1 MAFKYV
7 KTRTFKRTVKVR
19 VPSSETTDKF
29 DEGSFVGVF
38 RTLSRS
44 QVDDLSPKDD
54 ARTDS
59 ERVTAFI
66 KAVLVGAEG
75 FQDETGRDIAPADAV
90 AVILDDIELCKWTIV
105 TFNETFVEAKAGN

>member
-19 VPSSETTDKF
+19 VPSSEAPDKF

-44 QVDDLSPKDD
+44 QVDALSPKDD

-66 KAVLVGAEG
+66 NAVLVGAEG
-75 FQDETGRDIAPADAV
+75 FQTESGQDIPSTDAV
-90 AVILDDIELCKWTIV
+90 AVILDDIELCKATIGA
-105 TFNETFVEAKAGN
+105 FNETFAEAKAGN